1 MVLALVP
8 SSSSIHEAEL
18 KMTFALFQT
27 QIQVVRV
34 LESSA
39 DIDLTNGIQP
49 GQSQLF
55 NVANTVEIRMFRRMV
70 AGAQDDDSSDLT
82 QYDWSRGSDAAPSS
96 RIL

>member
-8 SSSSIHEAEL
+8 SSLFIHEAEL

-55 NVANTVEIRMFRRMV
+55 NVANTAEIRMFRRMV

>member
-1 MVLALVP
+1 MVLVLVP
-8 SSSSIHEAEL
+8 SPLSIHEAEL
-18 KMTFALFQT
+18 KMIIVLFQT

-39 DIDLTNGIQP
+39 DIDLTNGVQP

-55 NVANTVEIRMFRRMV
+55 NVANTAEIRMFRRMV
-70 AGAQDDDSSDLT
+70 AGAQDDSSDLT

-96 RIL
+96 RVL